1 MKSLTL
7 KKYLLTLL
15 TLFMTVGIHAQAPNA
30 GGTGAGSTSNPTGAP
45 IDGGIDES
53 NRIYPDPAQSRLNT
67 VESEERPENEMLN
80 RSRNSGA
87 EVFERAE
94 NPTER
99 ELESEDI
106 MEKGNQS
113 GRELFSE

>member
-1 MKSLTL
+1 MKLLTI
-7 KKYLLTLL
+7 KKYLLTFI
-15 TLFMTVGIHAQAPNA
+15 TLSMTVSLYAQAPNA

-45 IDGGIDES
+45 IDGGIDDN

-67 VESEERPENEMLN
+67 DESTERSENEMLN
-80 RSRNSGA
+80 RSRNSG
-87 EVFERAE
+87 EELFERAE

-99 ELESEDI
+99 ELEREDI
-106 MEKGNQS
+106 LEKGNQS